1 MCPSTA
7 RPLPGSRYAVSMR
20 GGTPQDDPQT
30 ERGPEP
36 DASVQMLRTSH
47 SLIYYTPVGLDLA
60 AVDLMHEIDRMFA
73 TLYSIFQRKS
83 GLENNLAMGQFAC
96 MRPH

>member
-1 MCPSTA
+1 
-7 RPLPGSRYAVSMR
+7 MR

-36 DASVQMLRTSH
+36 DASVQMLKTSH

-73 TLYSIFQRKS
+73 T
-83 GLENNLAMGQFAC
+83 
-96 MRPH
+96 

>member
-1 MCPSTA
+1 
-7 RPLPGSRYAVSMR
+7 MR

-30 ERGPEP
+30 ERRPEP
-36 DASVQMLRTSH
+36 DASVQMLKTSH

-73 TLYSIFQRKS
+73 TLYLIFQRKS

-96 MRPH
+96 MWPH

>member
-1 MCPSTA
+1 
-7 RPLPGSRYAVSMR
+7 MR

-36 DASVQMLRTSH
+36 DASVQMLKTSH

-60 AVDLMHEIDRMFA
+60 AVDLMHEIKR
-73 TLYSIFQRKS
+73 IFTKYPFFGSHQIVAFLFQS
-83 GLENNLAMGQFAC
+83 GFSAG
-96 MRPH
+96 

>member
-7 RPLPGSRYAVSMR
+7 RPLPDSRYAVSMR

-36 DASVQMLRTSH
+36 DASVQMLKTSH

-73 TLYSIFQRKS
+73 T
-83 GLENNLAMGQFAC
+83 
-96 MRPH
+96 